1 MCTPVGT
8 GEGEEDGGEG
18 GGGEVDM
25 EAGEDG
31 MEETGKSPIIAI
43 TALHQN
49 YPSHA
54 LLQVSA
60 GCL

>member
-1 MCTPVGT
+1 VCTPVGT

-31 MEETGKSPIIAI
+31 MEETGESPIIAI
-43 TALHQN
+43 TLFTRTTLVTH
-49 YPSHA
+49 
-54 LLQVSA
+54 
-60 GCL
+60 CCK

>member
-8 GEGEEDGGEG
+8 GEGGGEGGGG